1 MDLFKFLDYKQLI
14 YTPFYCEEN
23 IWKLC
28 EHIQQ
33 KEPELLKN
41 CFVVFISNDIE
52 KVLLWAQKIGNP
64 DHNYHVIWDY
74 HVILIYYN
82 TDDDDDD
89 MAVVFDYDTILPFP
103 CSFNDYQ
110 NSVLRRYDYINSK
123 YDCKFR
129 IIMAEQYLRTF
140 SSDRSRMKDSNGKF
154 IQPPPEYPCIQ
165 TSTESNNLN
174 DFISMNM
181 QTFCI
186 GQVMDLDQL
195 RKKFS
200 K

>member
-1 MDLFKFLDYKQLI
+1 
-14 YTPFYCEEN
+14 EEN

-28 EHIQQ
+28 EYIQQ
-33 KEPELLKN
+33 NEPVELLKN

-52 KVLLWAQKIGNP
+52 QVLLWAQKIGNP
-64 DHNYHVIWDY
+64 NQDYYVIWDY
-74 HVILIYYN
+74 HVILIYHN

-89 MAVVFDYDTILPFP
+89 STIVFDYDTILPFP

-110 NSVLRRYDYINSK
+110 KNVLRHCDNINAK

-129 IIMAEQYLRTF
+129 VIMAEEYLRKF

-154 IQPPPEYPCIQ
+154 IKPPPEYPCIQ
-165 TSTESNNLN
+165 TLTETNNLN
-174 DFISMNM
+174 GFITMDM
-181 QTFCI
+181 ETFSI
-186 GQVMDLDQL
+186 GQVMNLDQL